1 MEEVKPKPK
10 PKRTPK
16 VPTGKPT
23 PKAIIVMFKSGPQI
37 GSIEVDTMDQAKA
50 VQGTL
55 NDWLGSHTL
64 TKFIYV

>member
-1 MEEVKPKPK
+1 MEEAKPKA
-10 PKRTPK
+10 KRTPK
-16 VPTGKPT
+16 STPNKPT
-23 PKAIIVMFKSGPQI
+23 PKAIIVMFKTSSQYV

-55 NDWLGSHTL
+55 NDWFGAHTL